1 MIYIFD
7 LDDTL
12 YDERQ
17 YVESGFNAV
26 AQYASKR
33 WGLSCYESFNQLVQL
48 LDNQGRGRIFNDFL
62 ASHHIFTQS
71 AVNACIN
78 TYRLHQPTLTLPDAH
93 LHLLKQLPAPLYLV
107 TDGHKIVQQNKVAA
121 LGIAPLFKRVFIT
134 HRFGICHA
142 KPSTYCFEKIKKA
155 ENCEW
160 RDMVYI
166 GDNPAKDFVNLNKLG
181 MKTIRI
187 RTGVHRDVI
196 ATPGYDAHIHINTL
210 TELPQ
215 HISRTA
221 L

>member
-17 YVESGFNAV
+17 YVESGFKAV
-26 AQYASKR
+26 AHYAYMR
-33 WGLSCYESFNQLVQL
+33 WKLPYHESFNQLVQL
-48 LDNQGRGRIFNDFL
+48 LDSQGRGHIFNDFL
-62 ASHHIFTQS
+62 ASHNILTQN
-71 AVNACIN
+71 AVNACIK
-78 TYRLHQPTLTLPDAH
+78 TYRLHLPALTLPDTH
-93 LHLLKQLPAPLYLV
+93 LHLLKQLPTPRYLV

-134 HRFGICHA
+134 HRFGIRHA

-181 MKTIRI
+181 MKTIRV

-196 ATPGYDAHIHINTL
+196 AKPGYDANIHINTL
-210 TELPQ
+210 AELTQ
-215 HISRTA
+215 HVSRTA